1 VRINAGKPANWR
13 GQVFT
18 AAWFLYAGYYFCRK
32 DIAPGSGSSTS
43 HLAVS
48 LTCFGATYAIGQL
61 AGGTLADR
69 AGAGRT
75 ALTGA
80 AISIVCTCLLAWHSQ
95 QPTPAL
101 MLQLGNGFG
110 QGLGWPAMLK
120 LIGGWFRRGERDRV
134 LGWWSTSYILG
145 GLLAT
150 SLTAW
155 LVVQTGVATRNGFH
169 PAYIVSSGVLL
180 CAAIFFYIET
190 GSLRQDPPGVTART
204 EPGIR
209 RTQAGAWREILANRD
224 IRTISIT
231 YFFLKMTRYTLL
243 FWLPLYLTSSMGE
256 NQHSANHIASY
267 LELFGFLGP
276 LAAGYA
282 VQRWFGERRI
292 ALGAGMLF
300 ALAFVCLLHP
310 VLAASGW
317 FGMAVSISMIGILI
331 YGADVLLSAMAV
343 LEAVPD
349 ELHGRAAGFVNGVGS
364 VGQMLSPFLVTV
376 FVSRLGWTKLFDLFV
391 CFSLIAGL
399 ICAFGARR
407 QTSHTSRPN
416 RSMLDTPELPV

>member
-1 VRINAGKPANWR
+1 MDAGKLANWR

-18 AAWFLYAGYYFCRK
+18 AAWFLYAGYYICRK
-32 DIAPGSGSSTS
+32 DLAPGSGASTS

-48 LTCFGATYAIGQL
+48 LACFGATYAIGQV
-61 AGGTLADR
+61 AGGILADR
-69 AGAGRT
+69 VGARRT
-75 ALTGA
+75 ALAGA
-80 AISIVCTCLLAWHSQ
+80 AISIVCTCLLAWSSR
-95 QPTPAL
+95 QPALAL

-110 QGLGWPAMLK
+110 QGFGWPAMLK
-120 LIGGWFRRGERDRV
+120 LIGNWFRRGERDRV

-150 SLTAW
+150 SLTSW
-155 LVVQTGVATRNGFH
+155 LVVQTGVAARTDFY
-169 PAYIVSSGVLL
+169 PAHIISSGMLL
-180 CAAIFFYIET
+180 CAALFFYKET
-190 GSLRQDPPGVTART
+190 GDLPEDTPDATAHT
-204 EPGIR
+204 DLSAQ
-209 RTQAGAWREILANRD
+209 RTQAGAWSEILANRD

-256 NQHSANHIASY
+256 SQHSADHIASY
-267 LELFGFLGP
+267 LELLGFLGP

-292 ALGAGMLF
+292 ALGASMLF

-310 VLAASGW
+310 LLAASGW
-317 FGMAVSISMIGILI
+317 FGMACSISMIGILI

-349 ELHGRAAGFVNGVGS
+349 ELHGRAAGFVNGIGS

-391 CFSLIAGL
+391 CFSLVAGV

-407 QTSHTSRPN
+407 QTSDSSRPN
-416 RSMLDTPELPV
+416 RSILGTPELPV

>member
-1 VRINAGKPANWR
+1 MDTGKLANWR
-13 GQVFT
+13 GQIFT
-18 AAWFLYAGYYFCRK
+18 AAWFLYAGYYICRK
-32 DIAPGSGSSTS
+32 DIAPGSGASAS

-48 LTCFGATYAIGQL
+48 LACFGATYAIGQV
-61 AGGTLADR
+61 AGGILADR
-69 AGAGRT
+69 VGARRT

-80 AISIVCTCLLAWHSQ
+80 AISIACTGLLAWYSR
-95 QPTPAL
+95 QPALAL

-110 QGLGWPAMLK
+110 QGFGWPAMLK
-120 LIGGWFRRGERDRV
+120 LIGCWFRRGERDRV

-155 LVVQTGVATRNGFH
+155 LVVHAGVAARTDFF
-169 PAYIVSSGVLL
+169 PAHIVSSGVLL
-180 CAAIFFYIET
+180 CAAIFFY
-190 GSLRQDPPGVTART
+190 RQTANPPQDLPAAAVCPDSSARQ
-204 EPGIR
+204 
-209 RTQAGAWREILANRD
+209 TQAGAWSEILASRE
-224 IRTISIT
+224 IRVISIT

-256 NQHSANHIASY
+256 SQHSADHIASY

-282 VQRWFGERRI
+282 VQRWFGERRL
-292 ALGAGMLF
+292 ALGSGMLF

-310 VLAASGW
+310 VLATSGW
-317 FGMAVSISMIGILI
+317 FGMALSISLIGILI

-349 ELHGRAAGFVNGVGS
+349 ELHGRAAGFVNGIGS

-391 CFSLIAGL
+391 CFSLVAGV

-416 RSMLDTPELPV
+416 RSMLGTPEVPV